1 MECKEN
7 IIGSASLAGGLG
19 YCLSRTPAT
28 AEIDAAL
35 LGTGLGLSSL
45 PKTMFKLSTSVGV
58 IEMMYW
64 YQISSVGVTDKPSP
78 GK

>member
-28 AEIDAAL
+28 AEKQIN
-35 LGTGLGLSSL
+35 
-45 PKTMFKLSTSVGV
+45 
-58 IEMMYW
+58 IEYLKGIL
-64 YQISSVGVTDKPSP
+64 YN